1 MQNDVTP
8 HALARETHQWP
19 QEVSFDF
26 FNTIDPEETFSLLSI
41 CNRDRFGS
49 GIVLDFGLMVL
60 TAGGPG

>member
-26 FNTIDPEETFSLLSI
+26 FNTIDPEQKSPP
-41 CNRDRFGS
+41 GS
-49 GIVLDFGLMVL
+49 PFLGRL
-60 TAGGPG
+60 TVATL